1 MLNLCRFSY
10 LLARSLIADDMIAK
24 THLERKIS
32 IQSLSEDSGERETWY
47 KSEAAKDLLK
57 REGVLHTDKR
67 LFIKQAKRLTCKKVP
82 TKESRRW
89 FMHFF
94 ARSPNGLAVTGGR
107 RDTSLRG
114 NFRESLIKAQN
125 AKHPNFAEEKTH
137 WCPITCTWLH
147 GELTTAAHIF
157 PWRHGQKTMTR
168 IFGTQ
173 AEHEMF
179 SVQNGLI
186 MSTMAEAR
194 MDKGLFV
201 IVPFANDESEAEIK
215 AWHES
220 NPKRYKLWVLDTT
233 DKMMEGKIPH
243 TDPKITW
250 PELDGREI
258 QFRSDHRPRAQYL
271 YYSYCVSMLR
281 RSHHQGQHETILKDH
296 LGRKF
301 WGTPGAYLR
310 WTYLLAFVEEIGAQD
325 LLDGAEEGDENSEVD
340 PTALVIANEQIRS
353 TCRRRQDVSTIEWH
367 KNPSISD

>member
-1 MLNLCRFSY
+1 MLNLCWCSY
-10 LLARSLIADDMIAK
+10 WLARSLIADDMIAK
-24 THLERKIS
+24 TRLERKIS

-67 LFIKQAKRLTCKKVP
+67 LFVKQAERLTCEKVP

-94 ARSPNGLAVTGGR
+94 TRSPNGLAVTGGR
-107 RDTSLRG
+107 RDTSVQG
-114 NFRESLIKAQN
+114 NFLESLIKAQN
-125 AKHPNFAEEKTH
+125 AKHPNFAEEKSH

-147 GELTTAAHIF
+147 EELTTAAHIF
-157 PWRHGQKTMTR
+157 PWRHGQETMTR

-173 AEHEMF
+173 AAHEMF

-194 MDKGLFV
+194 MDKGFFV
-201 IVPFANDESEAEIK
+201 IVPYANDESEAEIK

-220 NPKRYKLWVLDTT
+220 NPKRYKLRVLDTT
-233 DKMMEGKIPH
+233 DKMMEGRIPY

-250 PELDGREI
+250 PELDEREI
-258 QFRSDHRPRAQYL
+258 QFRSDHRPRARYL

-310 WTYLLAFVEEIGAQD
+310 RTYLLAFVEEIGAQD

-353 TCRRRQDVSTIEWH
+353 ACRRRQDVSTIEWH
-367 KNPSISD
+367 KNPSTSD